1 LRANRY
7 YSFSILCSITFI
19 PGPMSTAVETECSEE
34 LFGIIEMANLRLIGM
49 GIQRIITSIK
59 IDYFIDK
66 EISIESKLG
75 ANGK

>member
-1 LRANRY
+1 
-7 YSFSILCSITFI
+7 
-19 PGPMSTAVETECSEE
+19 MSTAVETECSEE